1 MDVTANVLV
10 ELNNIAQLAEIIAD
24 DALPRPFHVLG
35 GGSNVLLTGPIS
47 GTVILNRIQG
57 ITTLREDADA
67 VCLRVGAG
75 EVWHDLVLYA
85 ISNNLGGIENLA
97 LIPGTVGAAPIQ
109 NIGAYGAEVKDVITE
124 VEAWDMEDNTLE
136 TFRNADCNFGYR
148 DSIFKHELKGKVVIT
163 SVTFRLSKH
172 PTLHTE
178 YGAIRDELQT
188 MNAQPSVQSI
198 AQAVINIRQSKL
210 PDPAQIGNAGSFFK
224 NPTISQEA
232 FRAIQ
237 QRFPTIPS
245 YPAPDGLVKVPAGWL
260 IEQSGW
266 KGYREGDA
274 GVHARQ
280 ALVLVNYGSATGRD
294 IWELSDKVLASVQS
308 KFGIEL
314 EREVQVWQ

>member
-1 MDVTANVLV
+1 MDVTADALV
-10 ELNNIAQLAEIIAD
+10 HLNDVAQLAEIIAD

-47 GTVILNRIQG
+47 GTVILNRIKG
-57 ITTLREDADA
+57 ITALHEDADA
-67 VCLRVGAG
+67 VWLRVGAG
-75 EVWHDLVLYA
+75 EVWHALVLYA
-85 ISNNLGGIENLA
+85 INNNLGGIENLA

-109 NIGAYGAEVKDVITE
+109 NIGAYGVEVKDAIIE
-124 VEAWDMEDNTLE
+124 VEAWDIEAGKLL
-136 TFRNADCNFGYR
+136 TFKNADCNFGYR

-178 YGAIRDELQT
+178 YGAIRDELQS
-188 MNAQPSVQSI
+188 MNDKASVQSI

-224 NPTISQEA
+224 NPTITRDA
-232 FRAIQ
+232 FSALQ
-237 QRFPTIPS
+237 QHFPTIPS
-245 YPAPDGLVKVPAGWL
+245 YPAPKGLVKVPAGWL

-266 KGYREGDA
+266 KGHREGDA
-274 GVHARQ
+274 GIHARQ
-280 ALVLVNYGSATGRD
+280 ALVLVNYGSATGGD

-314 EREVQVWQ
+314 EREVQVW